1 MLSSYKSRRGWAK
14 SFPPIFHDLLS
25 GFGGGW
31 DSSKTK
37 MATELNPRPSQ
48 AAPSHPGGE
57 PRRPWLHAY
66 PEGIAWD
73 PQFEPTT
80 VGRLLDQAV
89 ERFGKRPCTYFLGRQ
104 TSFVEIG
111 ALSDRAAKGLQAL
124 GVGPGAKVG
133 LFLPNTPSFLVF
145 YYGVL
150 KAGGTVVNFNPL
162 YSLEEIAFQIE
173 DSGTRIM
180 VTHDLK
186 LLFDKVEAM
195 ALQGHLEKVVVASFT
210 ALLPKLK
217 SVGFKLTQRRRLV
230 DASTSA
236 VGEKIVTD
244 ADLLANDGR
253 YARSEVTPDAIALL
267 QYTGGTTGTPK
278 GAMLTHANITVNVA
292 QVKAWVNRPARD
304 EDRILGIIPLFHVF
318 AMTGVMNFGVSSGI
332 EIILV
337 PKFELIETL
346 KLIGKL
352 RPTLMPGVPTL
363 FNAMLR
369 HPHIGNFDLSG
380 LDYCISG
387 GAALPL
393 EVKRGFEKLCGCS
406 VVEGYGLSE
415 TAPVVA
421 CNPIG
426 AGKEGSIGMP
436 LPATEISIR
445 SLDDPEQ
452 EMPLGEP
459 GEICVAGPQVMTGY
473 WNKPA
478 ETDAVFVGRFFR
490 TGDVG
495 YMDAD
500 GFIFIVDRIKDMINA
515 SGFKVYP
522 RRIEDALYEH
532 GSVAE
537 VTVIGIP
544 DQYRGEAPK
553 AFVKLKEGHEAT
565 AQELLQFLKTK
576 LSKLELPAEIEFRD
590 ELPKTMIGKLSK
602 KELRAEA
609 RR

>member
-1 MLSSYKSRRGWAK
+1 MIIEASARAGQELPADL
-14 SFPPIFHDLLS
+14 HDSLGGS
-25 GFGGGW
+25 GGGTN
-31 DSSKTK
+31 SGKTK
-37 MATELNPRPSQ
+37 MATELNPRSSQ
-48 AAPSHPGGE
+48 AAAPHAGGE
-57 PRRPWLHAY
+57 ARRPWLHAY
-66 PEGIAWD
+66 PEAIVWD
-73 PQFEPTT
+73 APFEPTT
-80 VGRLLDQAV
+80 VGNLLDQAV
-89 ERFGKRPCTYFLGRQ
+89 ERFGRRPCTYFLGKRM
-104 TSFVEIG
+104 SFTDIG
-111 ALSDRAAKGLQAL
+111 ARSDRAAKGLQAL
-124 GVGPGAKVG
+124 GVGPGVKVG

-195 ALQGHLEKVVVASFT
+195 AVQGHLEKVVVASFT

-217 SVGFKLTQRRRLV
+217 SVGFKLTQRTRLADV
-230 DASTSA
+230 STSA
-236 VGEKIVTD
+236 AGEKIVAD

-253 YARSEVTPDAIALL
+253 YARCEVTPEAVAVL

-278 GAMLTHANITVNVA
+278 GAMLTHANITINVA
-292 QVKAWVNRPARD
+292 QVKAWRNRPAKA

-318 AMTGVMNFGVSSGI
+318 AMTAVMNFGVSSGI

-337 PKFELIETL
+337 PKFELIDTL
-346 KLIGKL
+346 KLITKL
-352 RPTLMPGVPTL
+352 RPTMMPGVPTL
-363 FNAMLR
+363 FNAILR

-380 LDYCISG
+380 LEYCISG
-387 GAALPL
+387 GAALPV
-393 EVKRGFEKLCGCS
+393 EMKRAFEKLCGCS

-445 SLDDPEQ
+445 SLDNPET
-452 EMPLGEP
+452 EMKLGEP
-459 GEICVAGPQVMTGY
+459 GEICVAGPQVMAGY

-478 ETDAVFVGRFFR
+478 DTDAVFIGQFFR

-522 RRIEDALYEH
+522 RRIEDALYDH

-553 AFVKLKEGHEAT
+553 AFVKLKEGQQAT

-576 LSKLELPAEIEFRD
+576 LSKLELPAEIELRD

>member
-1 MLSSYKSRRGWAK
+1 
-14 SFPPIFHDLLS
+14 
-25 GFGGGW
+25 
-31 DSSKTK
+31 
-37 MATELNPRPSQ
+37 MATDLNPQSSQ
-48 AAPSHPGGE
+48 ETAQKASGE
-57 PRRPWLHAY
+57 AHRPWVHAY

-73 PQFEPTT
+73 AQFEPTT
-80 VGRLLDQAV
+80 VGAILDLAV
-89 ERFGKRPCTYFLGRQ
+89 ARFGKRPCTYFLGKRLR
-104 TSFVEIG
+104 FDEIG
-111 ALSDRAAKGLQAL
+111 ALSDRAAKGLQSL
-124 GVGPGAKVG
+124 GVGPGVKVG
-133 LFLPNTPSFLVF
+133 LFLPNTPSYLIF

-195 ALQGHLEKVVVASFT
+195 ALKSHLEKVVVASFV

-217 SVGFKLTQRRRLV
+217 SVGFKLTQRARLA
-230 DASTSA
+230 DPNASA
-236 VGEKIVTD
+236 AKDKIVRDT
-244 ADLLANDGR
+244 DLLANDGR
-253 YARSEVTPDAIALL
+253 YARSEVTPEAVAVL

-292 QVKAWVNRPARD
+292 QVKAWRNRPAKE

-318 AMTGVMNFGVSSGI
+318 AMTAVMNFGVSSGI

-337 PKFELIETL
+337 PKFELIDTL
-346 KLIGKL
+346 KLIAKL
-352 RPTLMPGVPTL
+352 RPTMMPGVPTL

-387 GAALPL
+387 GAALPV

-426 AGKEGSIGMP
+426 AGKEGSIGTP

-445 SLDDPEQ
+445 SLDDPET

-459 GEICVAGPQVMTGY
+459 GEICIAGPQVMTGY
-473 WNKPA
+473 WNKPEDTKA
-478 ETDAVFVGRFFR
+478 AFVGRFFR

-495 YMDAD
+495 YMDEE

-532 GSVAE
+532 AAVAE
-537 VTVIGIP
+537 VTVIGVP

-553 AFVKLKEGHEAT
+553 AFVKLKDGREAT
-565 AQELLQFLKTK
+565 ALELLQFLKPK
-576 LSKLELPAEIEFRD
+576 LSKLELPAEIEFLD

-609 RR
+609 KS